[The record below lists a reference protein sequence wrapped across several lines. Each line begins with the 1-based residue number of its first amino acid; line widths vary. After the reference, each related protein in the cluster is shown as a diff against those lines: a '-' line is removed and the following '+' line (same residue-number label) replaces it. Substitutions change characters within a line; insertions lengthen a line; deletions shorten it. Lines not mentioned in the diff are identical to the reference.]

1 MQTPTVAPPEPERLT
16 YHRLTRTAT
25 YGFLS
30 VLPLLAL
37 YEALIV
43 LVNRGS
49 AYEVHVGAEVWIK
62 RLLLNL
68 GVTGMASVGLV
79 VLVAGGFVFL
89 YERKKKLPI
98 RPSYFGWMVAESA
111 VYAVV
116 AAVAV
121 SRVVGLIFSMA
132 PVRIGLAAAG
142 PSQAAP
148 PDLWTMLTL
157 SVGAGLY
164 EELVFRVLLVGGL
177 YWGLRR
183 VFARRGAAYLTA
195 AVAGAAVFS
204 AVHYLGALGDV
215 FTLPSFTFRFL
226 FGLLMNALFLA
237 RGFGVAAWTHALY
250 DVMVVTHLLG

>member
-1 MQTPTVAPPEPERLT
+1 MPTPSVAPIQTERTT
-16 YHRLTRTAT
+16 YFRLTRTAT

-37 YEALIV
+37 YEVLIV
-43 LVNRGS
+43 VVNRGS

-62 RLLLNL
+62 RLLLSL
-68 GVTGMASVGLV
+68 GVTGMASVGLI
-79 VLVAGGFVFL
+79 VLVAGGLVFL
-89 YERKKKLPI
+89 YERKKKLPL
-98 RPSYFGWMVAESA
+98 RPVYFGWMIAESA

-121 SRVVGLIFSMA
+121 SSIVGLIFSAA

-142 PSQAAP
+142 PAQAS

-157 SVGAGLY
+157 SIGAGLY

-177 YWGLRR
+177 YWGLRH
-183 VFARRGAAYLTA
+183 VFERPGAAYLTA
-195 AVAGAAVFS
+195 AVVGAAVFS

-226 FGLLMNALFLA
+226 FGLAMNALFLA
-237 RGFGVAAWTHALY
+237 RGFGIAAWTHALY

>member
-1 MQTPTVAPPEPERLT
+1 MPTPIQTERTT
-16 YHRLTRTAT
+16 YFRLTRTAT

-37 YEALIV
+37 YEVLIV
-43 LVNRGS
+43 VVNRGS

-62 RLLLNL
+62 RLLLSL

-79 VLVAGGFVFL
+79 VLVAGGLVFL
-89 YERKKKLPI
+89 YERKKKLPQ
-98 RPSYFGWMVAESA
+98 RPVAREQGLRRP
-111 VYAVV
+111 
-116 AAVAV
+116 AASEAE
-121 SRVVGLIFSMA
+121 RALRHERRHAERRGERA
-132 PVRIGLAAAG
+132 RIGLAAAG
-142 PSQAAP
+142 PAQAS

-157 SVGAGLY
+157 SIGAGLY

-177 YWGLRR
+177 YWGLRH
-183 VFARRGAAYLTA
+183 VFERPGAAYLTA
-195 AVAGAAVFS
+195 AVVGAAVFS

-226 FGLLMNALFLA
+226 FGLAMNALFLA
-237 RGFGVAAWTHALY
+237 RGFGIAAWTHALY

>member
-1 MQTPTVAPPEPERLT
+1 MQSPTVAPLPPERLT
-16 YHRLTRTAT
+16 YPRLTRTAT

-62 RLLLNL
+62 RLLLHL

-79 VLVAGGFVFL
+79 VLVAGSFVFL

-98 RPSYFGWMVAESA
+98 RPSYFGWMIAESA
-111 VYAVV
+111 VYAVM
-116 AAVAV
+116 AAVVV
-121 SRVVGLIFSMA
+121 SSVVGLIFSAA
-132 PVRIGLAAAG
+132 PVRVGFSAAG
-142 PSQAAP
+142 PAQAAS

-157 SVGAGLY
+157 SIGAGLY

-177 YWGLRR
+177 YVGLRR
-183 VFARRGAAYLTA
+183 LFERRSAAYLTA
-195 AVAGAAVFS
+195 ALAGAAVFS

-226 FGLLMNALFLA
+226 FGLVMNALFLA